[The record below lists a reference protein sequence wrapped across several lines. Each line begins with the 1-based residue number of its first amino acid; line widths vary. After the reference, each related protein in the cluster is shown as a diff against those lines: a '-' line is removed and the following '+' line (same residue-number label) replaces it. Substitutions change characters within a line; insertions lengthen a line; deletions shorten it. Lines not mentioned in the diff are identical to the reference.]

1 MAKKEETPQR
11 RARRNYE
18 IRNKEEREQATK
30 QFNTRLSRGLHDE
43 ICSFL
48 KEHRISKVEL
58 IYAGYEALRSQ
69 LGPMKPCEVSLA
81 HKINQ
86 IKNNAESAR
95 TMALALLLF
104 WKTQLN
110 IMPIGIRK
118 KTNIG
123 KMKRIGLMPPRSV
136 FP

>member
-1 MAKKEETPQR
+1 
-11 RARRNYE
+11 
-18 IRNKEEREQATK
+18 
-30 QFNTRLSRGLHDE
+30 
-43 ICSFL
+43 
-48 KEHRISKVEL
+48 
-58 IYAGYEALRSQ
+58 
-69 LGPMKPCEVSLA
+69 MKLCEVSLA

-104 WKTQLN
+104 LQTQLN

-123 KMKRIGLMPPRSV
+123 KMERVGLMPKQSV
-136 FP
+136 FSCSKKGETD

>member
-1 MAKKEETPQR
+1 
-11 RARRNYE
+11 
-18 IRNKEEREQATK
+18 
-30 QFNTRLSRGLHDE
+30 
-43 ICSFL
+43 
-48 KEHRISKVEL
+48 
-58 IYAGYEALRSQ
+58 
-69 LGPMKPCEVSLA
+69 MKPCEVSLA

-118 KTNIG
+118 KDEHQKDVACRTYAESAVS
-123 KMKRIGLMPPRSV
+123 L
-136 FP
+136 

>member
-1 MAKKEETPQR
+1 
-11 RARRNYE
+11 
-18 IRNKEEREQATK
+18 
-30 QFNTRLSRGLHDE
+30 
-43 ICSFL
+43 
-48 KEHRISKVEL
+48 
-58 IYAGYEALRSQ
+58 
-69 LGPMKPCEVSLA
+69 MKPCEVRLT

-95 TMALALLLF
+95 TMALVLLLF
-104 WKTQLN
+104 WQTQLN

-123 KMKRIGLMPPRSV
+123 KMERIGLMPPRSV

>member
-48 KEHRISKVEL
+48 KEYRISKVEL
-58 IYAGYEALRSQ
+58 IYAGYEALRS
-69 LGPMKPCEVSLA
+69 
-81 HKINQ
+81 Q

-104 WKTQLN
+104 
-110 IMPIGIRK
+110 
-118 KTNIG
+118 
-123 KMKRIGLMPPRSV
+123 
-136 FP
+136 